1 MPAATVTVF
10 GGTGFLG
17 RRIVATLLEAG
28 REVRV
33 ATRNPETVDAAAW
46 ASRVKSIAADVRD
59 PEAVA
64 RAVQSADAIVNAVS
78 LYVEGQG
85 LDFESVHV
93 DGARNIA
100 QAAEG
105 RPLVHVSGIGA
116 HESSPSAYVR
126 ARARGER
133 AVRDACSNA
142 IILRPSVLFGP
153 NDAFLRTLDAI
164 TRLPLIPLFGRG
176 DTKLQPVH
184 VDDLAMAVLHAMD
197 NPTAAGRILELGG
210 AGTYRYREI
219 LALVLAAR
227 GRKRWLVPV
236 PFVLWHLLA
245 AIATCLPSPPLTR
258 DQVILMRDD
267 NVVGPD
273 AMGFEA
279 LGIAPRNVS
288 AALTEC
294 LG

>member
-1 MPAATVTVF
+1 MGAATVTVF

-33 ATRNPETVDAAAW
+33 ATRHPETGDAAAW
-46 ASRVKSIAADVRD
+46 ASRVESIAADVRD

-64 RAVQSADAIVNAVS
+64 RAVQGADAIVNAVS

-164 TRLPLIPLFGRG
+164 SRLPLIPLFGRG

-197 NPTAAGRILELGG
+197 DPAAAGKSSSWVVQAPIGIASFSRWCWPRAG
-210 AGTYRYREI
+210 ASDGWYRCLSCSGI
-219 LALVLAAR
+219 CLQQSPPA
-227 GRKRWLVPV
+227 
-236 PFVLWHLLA
+236 
-245 AIATCLPSPPLTR
+245 CLPAQPAADPR
-258 DQVILMRDD
+258 P
-267 NVVGPD
+267 GAAD
-273 AMGFEA
+273 A
-279 LGIAPRNVS
+279 
-288 AALTEC
+288 
-294 LG
+294 